1 MTTLTKGLNQRYLA
15 VQAKLSE
22 SVAAAGRSVG
32 SVQLLP
38 VSKTFGI
45 KAIEEAIA
53 CGMECFGEN
62 YVQEACEKIDYF
74 RSVRPDL
81 QLTWHFIGHL
91 QSNKTRAVAERF
103 DWVQTVDRLK
113 IAQRLNDQRP
123 QDMAPLNVLIE
134 VHISGEESKSGAD
147 PKDLPALASEII
159 KLPHLRLRGLMAIP
173 ELVETEEGKMKPLL
187 EMRKLFDDLVSKGFK
202 LDTLSMGMSQDMV
215 EAVKAGSTM
224 VRVGTAIFGPRDY
237 GENNHEKQ

>member
-1 MTTLTKGLNQRYLA
+1 MTNLKQGLLERYQR
-15 VQAKLSE
+15 VVEKLSE
-22 SVAAAGRSVG
+22 AQSLAGRLPS

-45 KAIEEAIA
+45 DAIKQAID
-53 CGMECFGEN
+53 CGMRSFGEN

-74 RSVRPDL
+74 KKERPDL
-81 QLTWHFIGHL
+81 QLTWHFIGKL

-103 DWVQTVDRLK
+103 DWVQTIDRLK

-123 QDMAPLNVLIE
+123 DDMKPLNVLIE
-134 VHISGEESKSGAD
+134 VHISGEESKSGAE
-147 PKDLPALASEII
+147 PEDLEKLASEII
-159 KLPHLRLRGLMAIP
+159 KLPNLRLRGLMAIP
-173 ELVETEEGKMKPLL
+173 EAASTEEGKMKPLL
-187 EMRKLFDDLVSKGFK
+187 EMKRLFDNLIAKGYE

-224 VRVGTAIFGPRDY
+224 VRVGTAIFGPREY
-237 GENNHEKQ
+237 